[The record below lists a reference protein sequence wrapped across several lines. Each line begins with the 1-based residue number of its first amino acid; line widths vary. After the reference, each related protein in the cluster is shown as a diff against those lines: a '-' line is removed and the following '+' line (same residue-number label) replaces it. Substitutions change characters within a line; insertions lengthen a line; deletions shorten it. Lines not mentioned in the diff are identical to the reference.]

1 MMTKEIQEAVDLLR
15 DSNLAWSSDVEDIKE
30 DLANLLLA
38 CAAQNTMTEFLAH
51 NLAKKLIYSGKA
63 DSFDLKLEKR

>member
-15 DSNLAWSSDVEDIKE
+15 DPNLVWGNDIEDIKD
-30 DLANLLLA
+30 DLANLLLV
-38 CAAQNTMTEFLAH
+38 CASQNTMMEFLAH
-51 NLAKKLIYSGKA
+51 NLAKKLVYSGKA